1 MNSYKIN
8 RKKILIPVIAVLALV
23 IGCTKK
29 LDQQPESQLSDS
41 NFWKTSS
48 DLAQAAN
55 YLYTFLN
62 GLSTDDPSGFPTPL
76 QDNYSDKSFGDRSV
90 GFGDGS
96 SVAPATWAEW
106 SNYYRAIRAANNIIE
121 KSGQVTG
128 TAAEINRYVGE
139 ARFFRAMSYFELV
152 KRFGDVLLINRT
164 LTQSDELLY
173 APRTARQII
182 VDSIYADLDFAA
194 ANCPQPDAMSATE
207 YGRIT
212 RAAALAYKSRVGL
225 FEGTWDKS
233 RGIATA
239 QSNLAIAKAAAN
251 TVITEGKH
259 NLYTTEGANSYYYEF
274 QYDGGANGNPVQAVV
289 GAQKNYTYAGNK
301 ENILVRLYGQ
311 NQTNNIASHSFGR
324 TYLDQ
329 ARIAPTRT
337 MIDLYLYK
345 DGLPM
350 GKSEF
355 DSTDEQT
362 STLTEFRNR
371 DPRLE
376 MSVHNRTMITPSVGG
391 LIQYIPG
398 TTYRS
403 RKYWIVSDWTANVS
417 YVNFNILRFAEVL
430 LNYAEATYE
439 IDGAISDADLNLTI
453 NALRNRATGGD
464 VSKLPLLTNAF
475 VSANGLDLRTE
486 IRRERS
492 VELAFEGHAYWDLLR
507 WKTAET
513 ALPRAMLGRK
523 YFPAENPGGVT
534 PNLENGYV
542 LLEANGFRTFNADRD
557 YLWALP
563 TRELALNPNLE
574 QNPNW

>member
-128 TAAEINRYVGE
+128 TAADINRYVGE

-173 APRTARQII
+173 APRTARQIV

-194 ANCPQPDAMSATE
+194 ANCPQPDAMPAAE

-251 TVITEGKH
+251 AVITESKH
-259 NLYTTEGANSYYYEF
+259 NLYTAEGANSYYYEF
-274 QYDGGANGNPVQAVV
+274 QYDGGANGNPIQAVV
-289 GAQKNYTYAGNK
+289 GGQKNYTYAGNK

-329 ARIAPTRT
+329 ARIAPTRN

-439 IDGAISDADLNLTI
+439 MDGAISDADLNLTI
-453 NALRNRATGGD
+453 NALRNRATGSD

-475 VSANGLDLRTE
+475 VSANGLDLQTE

>member
-1 MNSYKIN
+1 MNNYKIY
-8 RKKILIPVIAVLALV
+8 RKKILIPVIAVLALA
-23 IGCTKK
+23 IGCNKK
-29 LDQQPESQLSDS
+29 LDQQPQSQLSDS

-106 SNYYRAIRAANNIIE
+106 SNYYKAIRAANNIIE
-121 KSGQVTG
+121 KSGQVSG

-152 KRFGDVLLINRT
+152 KRFGDVPFINRT

-173 APRTARQII
+173 APRTPRQTV
-182 VDSIYADLDFAA
+182 VDSIFADLDFAA
-194 ANCPQPDAMSATE
+194 ANCPQPDALPASE

-212 RAAALAYKSRVGL
+212 RAAALSYKSRVGL
-225 FEGTWDKS
+225 FEGTWDKF
-233 RGIATA
+233 RGIGTA
-239 QSNLAIAKAAAN
+239 QSNLTIAKAAAN
-251 TVITEGKH
+251 TVITESKH
-259 NLYTTEGANSYYYEF
+259 KLYTAEGANSYFYEF
-274 QYDGGANGNPVQAVV
+274 QYDGGASGNPIQAVV
-289 GAQKNYTYAGNK
+289 GAQKNHNYASNK

-311 NQTNNIASHSFGR
+311 NQANNIASHSFGR

-329 ARIAPTRT
+329 ARIAPTRN

-345 DGLPM
+345 DGLPN
-350 GKSEF
+350 GKSAF

-376 MSVHNRTMITPSVGG
+376 MSVHNSTMITPSVGG

-417 YVNFNILRFAEVL
+417 YINFNILRFAEVL

-439 IDGAISDADLNLTI
+439 IEGAISDADLNLTI

-513 ALPRAMLGRK
+513 ALPTAILGRK
-523 YFPAENPGGVT
+523 YFTSENPGGVT

-542 LLEANGFRTFNADRD
+542 LLEAAGFRTFSPDRD

>member
-106 SNYYRAIRAANNIIE
+106 TNYYKAIRAANNIIE

-128 TAAEINRYVGE
+128 TAADINRYVGE

-194 ANCPQPDAMSATE
+194 ANCPQPDAMPASE

-225 FEGTWDKS
+225 FEGTWDKF

-251 TVITEGKH
+251 AVITESKH
-259 NLYTTEGANSYYYEF
+259 NLYTAEGANSYYYEF
-274 QYDGGANGNPVQAVV
+274 QYDGGANGNPIQAVV

-329 ARIAPTRT
+329 ARIAPTRN

-439 IDGAISDADLNLTI
+439 MDGAISDADLNLTI

-475 VSANGLDLRTE
+475 VSANGLDLQTE

-513 ALPRAMLGRK
+513 ALPTAMLGRK
-523 YFPAENPGGVT
+523 YFPSENPGGVT